1 MQKRLM
7 TAGAA
12 LIVGRGKD
20 PETEANA
27 FGTVFHAESSGEA
40 SGSSATSTRA
50 QHTYRVSPEWI
61 RTLPNGVF
69 YFAQRGAVR
78 QIIVLPA

>member
-1 MQKRLM
+1 M

-40 SGSSATSTRA
+40 SGKFCN
-50 QHTYRVSPEWI
+50 I
-61 RTLPNGVF
+61 N
-69 YFAQRGAVR
+69 
-78 QIIVLPA
+78 